1 MVHVAPSEHL
11 SRLSSKEDFQAF
23 RQQAHARWDGIWNG
37 NTLVASVGVG
47 SSSIAKGALDVLEAA
62 RQALGSEGIVREVS
76 GNGAFWMEP
85 WIEVKRP
92 GAPPIVYGNVSVAD
106 VPAVIAGS
114 RQDLAVGVRG
124 EEAFDGIQPLNAH
137 PFFAFQKQLLMRN
150 SGVIEPDSI
159 EDAIAR
165 GAYDGYFKVL
175 FEMSAEDAIAEVTTA
190 TLKGRGGGGFPAGIK
205 WESGRKARNNPKFI
219 VCNSHEGEPN
229 VYKDRHLH
237 ECDPHRILEGILI
250 ACVVVGAERGYNYI
264 GGEYP
269 LAIRRFRKAVAD
281 AERLGLIGKNV
292 LGTGKNVAFRVRT
305 GGGAYICGEASALMY
320 SVMGVRGQPRT
331 KPPRSVEEGLWK
343 RPTVANNTE
352 TLANIPDIIINGGA
366 WYASMGTKDT
376 TGTKLMTNQGPMN
389 RMGVVEVEMGM
400 TLNTLFNDI
409 FGGMRE
415 GYTFKGVQTGGVSAG
430 PLKAEHL
437 DEPVDFTSLDKF
449 GGMLGSGGWVIFD
462 EKVCVVDFSRYLT
475 AFNRY
480 ESCSKCV
487 PCRLG
492 NPALVE
498 IIDRIR
504 FGRGTMDDI
513 TLIKRTSKHIIELS
527 LCGLG
532 QVAPVP
538 LMGMIEQFEA
548 EFRAHVENHVCPT
561 GVCPMSAPESVVT
574 MTEGLS
580 RDFSAAQN
588 AEHLVTAAG

>member
-1 MVHVAPSEHL
+1 MVNAPMD
-11 SRLSSKEDFQAF
+11 SRLTRLESREDFLEL
-23 RQQAHARWDGIWNG
+23 RARAQSRWQNLWEGG
-37 NTLVASVGVG
+37 QTVVSVGIG
-47 SSSIAKGALDVLEAA
+47 SSSIAKGALTVLDTCRAE
-62 RQALGSEGIVREVS
+62 LGNVATIREVS

-85 WIEVKRP
+85 WIEVRRP
-92 GAPPIVYGNVSVAD
+92 GEPPVVYGQIEPTDVVAVFNGERD
-106 VPAVIAGS
+106 
-114 RQDLAVGVRG
+114 DLAVGVRG
-124 EEAFDGIQPLNAH
+124 DTPLGNIPSLNEH
-137 PFFAFQKQLLMRN
+137 PFFKDQLQVISRN
-150 SGVIEPDSI
+150 AGVIEPDSI

-175 FEMSAEDAIAEVTTA
+175 FELSAEEAIAEVTA
-190 TLKGRGGGGFPAGIK
+190 ANVRGRGGGGFPAGIK
-205 WESGRKARNNPKFI
+205 WESGRKARVTERYV

-250 ACVVVGAERGYNYI
+250 ACIVCGAERGYNYI

-269 LAIRRFRKAVAD
+269 LAIRRFRQAVAD

-305 GGGAYICGEASALMY
+305 GGGAYICGEASAMMF
-320 SVMGVRGQPRT
+320 SIMGVRGQPRT

-343 RPTVANNTE
+343 RPTIANNTE
-352 TLANIPDIIINGGA
+352 TLANIPDIIVNGGEWFA
-366 WYASMGTKDT
+366 GLGTESSK
-376 TGTKLMTNQGPMN
+376 GTKLMTVQGPLA
-389 RMGVVEVEMGM
+389 RHGVVEVEMGM
-400 TLNTLFNDI
+400 TLRQLLDNV
-409 FGGMRE
+409 FGGMAE

-430 PLKAEHL
+430 PLTDQHL
-437 DEPVDFTSLDKF
+437 DIPVDFDSLGDV

-462 EKVCVVDFSRYLT
+462 ESVNVVDFARYLT

-498 IIDRIR
+498 ILDRIR
-504 FGRGTMDDI
+504 FGRGTMDDL
-513 TLIKRTSKHIIELS
+513 TLIQRTSKHIIELS

-538 LMGMIEQFEA
+538 LLGMMEHFPD
-548 EFRAHVENHVCPT
+548 EFAHAVKYGTVA
-561 GVCPMSAPESVVT
+561 APP
-574 MTEGLS
+574 LS
-580 RDFSAAQN
+580 LAAD
-588 AEHLVTAAG
+588 

>member
-11 SRLSSKEDFQAF
+11 TRLDSKEAFLEFQA
-23 RQQAHARWDGIWNG
+23 AAKARWDALWNG
-37 NTLVASVGVG
+37 NTTAITVGVG
-47 SSSIAKGALDVLEAA
+47 SSSIAKGALAILETA
-62 RQALGSEGIVREVS
+62 RKVAPAGAVVREAS

-85 WIEVKRP
+85 WIEVSRP
-92 GAPPIVYGNVSVAD
+92 GQDPIIYGPVEVDDVAG
-106 VPAVIAGS
+106 VIAGS
-114 RQDLAVGVRG
+114 REDLAVGVRG
-124 EEAFDGIQPLNAH
+124 EKPVGNIRPLDEHHFFKDQKMLLTRNA
-137 PFFAFQKQLLMRN
+137 
-150 SGVIEPDSI
+150 GVIEPDSI

-165 GAYDGYFKVL
+165 GAYQAYFQVL
-175 FEMSAEDAIAEVTTA
+175 FEMSQEEAIAEVTA
-190 TLKGRGGGGFPAGIK
+190 ANLQGRGGGGFPAGVK

-250 ACVVVGAERGYNYI
+250 ACISCGAERGYNYI

-281 AERLGLIGKNV
+281 AERLGLIGKNI
-292 LGTGKNVAFRVRT
+292 LGSGKNAAIRVRT

-352 TLANIPDIIINGGA
+352 TLANIPDIIVNGGD
-366 WYASMGTKDT
+366 WYAGLGTENSNGTKM
-376 TGTKLMTNQGPMN
+376 MTVQGPLKLH
-389 RMGVVEVEMGM
+389 GVVEVEMGM
-400 TLNTLFNDI
+400 TLRQLFWDVY
-409 FGGMRE
+409 GGMRE
-415 GYTFKGVQTGGVSAG
+415 GSEFKGVQTGGVSAG
-430 PLKAEHL
+430 PLKEEHL
-437 DEPVDFTSLDKF
+437 DIPVDFTSLDAV

-462 EKVCVVDFSRYLT
+462 QNVCVVDFARYLT

-498 IIDRIR
+498 ILDRIR
-504 FGRGTMDDI
+504 FGRGSLDDL
-513 TLIKRTSKHIIELS
+513 TLMERTSKHIIELS

-538 LMGMIEQFEA
+538 LLGMMKMYEE
-548 EFRAHVENHVCPT
+548 EFREHVVEGKCRC
-561 GVCPMSAPESVVT
+561 GVCPNSVPAPSPAI
-574 MTEGLS
+574 
-580 RDFSAAQN
+580 AAD
-588 AEHLVTAAG
+588 

>member
-1 MVHVAPSEHL
+1 MVSSRPSEHL
-11 SRLSSKEDFQAF
+11 TRLESKEDFVYFRAQA
-23 RQQAHARWDGIWNG
+23 QARWTELWEGSR
-37 NTLVASVGVG
+37 TVVSVGVG
-47 SSSIAKGALDVLEAA
+47 SSSIAKGALTVLDTA
-62 RQALGSEGIVREVS
+62 RAELGNSAVVREVS

-85 WIEVKRP
+85 WIEVRRP
-92 GAPPIVYGNVSVAD
+92 GEPPVVFGPVEPGDVSAIVKGERN
-106 VPAVIAGS
+106 
-114 RQDLAVGVRG
+114 DLAIGVRG
-124 EEAFDGIQPLNAH
+124 DQALGTIPPLSAHSFFKDQLQIISRNA
-137 PFFAFQKQLLMRN
+137 
-150 SGVIEPDSI
+150 GVIEPDSI

-175 FEMSAEDAIAEVTTA
+175 FEMSAEEAIAEVTA
-190 TLKGRGGGGFPAGIK
+190 AQVRGRGGGGFPAGIK
-205 WESGRKARNNPKFI
+205 WESGRKARVTPKFV

-250 ACVVVGAERGYNYI
+250 ACIVCGAERGYNYI

-281 AERLGLIGKNV
+281 AERIGLIGKDI

-305 GGGAYICGEASALMY
+305 GGGAYVCGEASALMY

-352 TLANIPDIIINGGA
+352 TLANIPDIIVNGGE
-366 WYASMGTKDT
+366 WYAGLGTEGSK
-376 TGTKLMTNQGPMN
+376 GTKLMTVQGPLA
-389 RMGVVEVEMGM
+389 RHGVVEVEMGI
-400 TLNTLFNDI
+400 TLRKLFDDVY
-409 FGGMRE
+409 GGMAD

-430 PLKAEHL
+430 PLKDEHL
-437 DEPVDFTSLDKF
+437 DIPVDFDSLGDV

-462 EKVCVVDFSRYLT
+462 ESVNVVDFARYLT

-492 NPALVE
+492 NPAVVE
-498 IIDRIR
+498 ILDRIR
-504 FGRGTMDDI
+504 FGRGSMDDL
-513 TLIKRTSKHIIELS
+513 TLIRRTSKHIIELS

-538 LMGMIEQFEA
+538 LIGMMDNFPEDFEHA
-548 EFRAHVENHVCPT
+548 VKYGTVA
-561 GVCPMSAPESVVT
+561 APP
-574 MTEGLS
+574 
-580 RDFSAAQN
+580 AA
-588 AEHLVTAAG
+588 LAAD

>member
-1 MVHVAPSEHL
+1 LWEGASTVV
-11 SRLSSKEDFQAF
+11 
-23 RQQAHARWDGIWNG
+23 
-37 NTLVASVGVG
+37 SVGVG
-47 SSSIAKGALDVLEAA
+47 SSSIAKGALEVLDACRREMG
-62 RQALGSEGIVREVS
+62 GSAVVREVS

-85 WIEVKRP
+85 WIEIKRP
-92 GAPPIVYGNVSVAD
+92 GAPPVVYGPVGVD
-106 VPAVIAGS
+106 EVPAVLAGA
-114 RQDLAVGVRG
+114 RDDLAIGVRAG
-124 EEAFDGIQPLNAH
+124 EGYNTLPSLSEH
-137 PFFAFQKQLLMRN
+137 PFFNKQMQLITRN
-150 SGVIEPDSI
+150 AGVIEPDSI

-165 GAYDGYFKVL
+165 GAYQGYFKVL
-175 FEMSAEDAIAEVTTA
+175 FELSQEEAIAEVTA
-190 TLKGRGGGGFPAGIK
+190 SNVRGRGGGGFPAGIK
-205 WESGRKARNNPKFI
+205 WESGRKATNHPKFV

-237 ECDPHRILEGILI
+237 ESDPHRILEGILI
-250 ACVVVGAERGYNYI
+250 ACIACGAERGYNYI

-352 TLANIPDIIINGGA
+352 TLANIPDIIVNGGE
-366 WYASMGTKDT
+366 WYAKLGTEKSK
-376 TGTKLMTNQGPMN
+376 GTKLMTVQGPMHHH
-389 RMGVVEVEMGM
+389 GVVEVEMGM
-400 TLNTLFNDI
+400 TLRTLLDDV

-415 GYTFKGVQTGGVSAG
+415 GYAFKGVQTGGVSAG
-430 PLKAEHL
+430 PMTNDHL
-437 DEPVDFTSLDKF
+437 DEPVDFDSLGKF
-449 GGMLGSGGWVIFD
+449 NAMLGSGGWVIFD
-462 EKVCVVDFSRYLT
+462 ENVCVVDFARYLT

-498 IIDRIR
+498 ILDRIR
-504 FGRGTMDDI
+504 FGRGTLEDLA
-513 TLIKRTSKHIIELS
+513 LIKRTSKHIIELS

-538 LMGMIEQFEA
+538 LLGMIEHYEE
-548 EFRAHVENHVCPT
+548 EFRKHIVDGVCPT
-561 GVCPMSAPESVVT
+561 GTCPISVQ
-574 MTEGLS
+574 EPAL
-580 RDFSAAQN
+580 
-588 AEHLVTAAG
+588 AAGD

>member
-1 MVHVAPSEHL
+1 MVTSSDHL
-11 SRLSSKEDFQAF
+11 ARLDSREAYERFRDQA
-23 RQQAHARWDGIWNG
+23 RANWTEMWEGDS
-37 NTLVASVGVG
+37 TVVSVGVG
-47 SSSIAKGALDVLEAA
+47 SSSVAKGALKVLAA
-62 RQALGSEGIVREVS
+62 CRNDLPDSVQVREVS

-92 GAPPIVYGNVSVAD
+92 HEPPVVYINVEPSD
-106 VPAVIAGS
+106 VPGIVAGN
-114 RQDLAVGVRG
+114 RQDLALGVRSDQ
-124 EEAFDGIQPLNAH
+124 AFGDIPSLSDH
-137 PFFAFQKQLLMRN
+137 PFFKSQMLLISRN
-150 SGVIEPDSI
+150 AGVIEPDSI

-175 FEMSAEDAIAEVTTA
+175 FELSAEEAIAEVTA
-190 TLKGRGGGGFPAGIK
+190 ANVRGRGGGGFPAGIK
-205 WESGRKARNNPKFI
+205 WESARKARVTPKFV

-250 ACVVVGAERGYNYI
+250 ACVVCGAERGYNYI

-281 AERLGLIGKNV
+281 AERIGLIGKDI

-320 SVMGVRGQPRT
+320 SVMGLRGQPRT

-352 TLANIPDIIINGGA
+352 TLANIPDIIVNGGE
-366 WYASMGTKDT
+366 WYASIGTEGSK
-376 TGTKLMTNQGPMN
+376 GTKLMTVQGPLQ
-389 RMGVVEVEMGM
+389 RHGVAEVEMGAF
-400 TLNTLFNDI
+400 TLRRLFDEI
-409 FGGMRE
+409 YGGMAE
-415 GYTFKGVQTGGVSAG
+415 GRTFRGVQTGGVSAG
-430 PLKAEHL
+430 PLKDEHL
-437 DEPVDFTSLDKF
+437 DIPVDFDSLGEV

-462 EKVCVVDFSRYLT
+462 DTVNVVDFARYLT

-504 FGRGTMDDI
+504 FGRGTTEDL
-513 TLIKRTSKHIIELS
+513 TLIQRTSKHIIELS

-538 LMGMIEQFEA
+538 LLGMIEHFPEDFDYA
-548 EFRAHVENHVCPT
+548 VKNGTTLKP
-561 GVCPMSAPESVVT
+561 PMA
-574 MTEGLS
+574 L
-580 RDFSAAQN
+580 AAD
-588 AEHLVTAAG
+588 

>member
-1 MVHVAPSEHL
+1 MVHTAPSEHL
-11 SRLSSKEDFQAF
+11 PRLTSREDFEAF
-23 RQQAHARWDGIWNG
+23 RAQARKRWTDLWEG
-37 NTLVASVGVG
+37 NKTVVSVGVG
-47 SSSIAKGALDVLEAA
+47 SSSIAKGALDVLAA
-62 RQALGSEGIVREVS
+62 CRQHESESTVVREVS

-85 WIEVKRP
+85 WVEVKRP
-92 GAPPIVYGNVSVAD
+92 GEPPVVYGNVAAAD
-106 VPAVIAGS
+106 VSAVLTGA
-114 RQDLAVGVRG
+114 RQDLAVGVRAP
-124 EEAFDGIQPLNAH
+124 ESFNGIPSLH
-137 PFFAFQKQLLMRN
+137 EDPFFGHQQQIITRN
-150 SGVIEPDSI
+150 AGVIEPDSI

-175 FEMSAEDAIAEVTTA
+175 FEMTAEEAIEEVTTA
-190 TLKGRGGGGFPAGIK
+190 NVRGRGGGGFPAGIK
-205 WESGRKARNNPKFI
+205 WASGRKAKARPKFI

-237 ECDPHRILEGILI
+237 EADPHRILEGILI
-250 ACVVVGAERGYNYI
+250 ACIVCGAERGYNYI

-281 AERLGLIGKNV
+281 AERLGLIGRNV
-292 LGTGKNVAFRVRT
+292 LGTGHNVAFRVRT

-320 SVMGVRGQPRT
+320 SVMGVKGQPRT

-352 TLANIPDIIINGGA
+352 TLANIPDIIVNGGE
-366 WYASMGTKDT
+366 WYANIGTENSK
-376 TGTKLMTNQGPMN
+376 GTKLMTVQGPLK
-389 RMGVVEVEMGM
+389 RHGVVEVPMGI
-400 TLNTLFNDI
+400 TLNHLFNDI

-415 GYTFKGVQTGGVSAG
+415 GHEFKGVQTGGVSAG
-430 PLKAEHL
+430 PLTKDHL
-437 DEPVDFTSLDKF
+437 DIPVDFDSLSDV

-462 EKVCVVDFSRYLT
+462 QNVCVVDFARYLT

-480 ESCSKCV
+480 ESCAKCV

-498 IIDRIR
+498 ILDRIR
-504 FGRGTMDDI
+504 FGRGTLDDL

-538 LMGMIEQFEA
+538 LMGMIQWYEE
-548 EFRAHVENHVCPT
+548 EFRRHIVDGVCPT
-561 GVCPMSAPESVVT
+561 GTCPISSGDAV
-574 MTEGLS
+574 L
-580 RDFSAAQN
+580 
-588 AEHLVTAAG
+588 AAGD